1 MSYLLDTP
9 AIAQDLEFYDFPLV
23 WWDKTQKEI
32 SLDISEVQKD
42 YSFRTKDGQYNLLA
56 QLLSKN
62 SHFSIQMHG
71 YAGKTRKDILYYDK
85 EVGFSCIF
93 LSLTKILEFGEIICL
108 PIADERNRRAVR
120 KEIDLFSPTAFK
132 EAVYNAIQH
141 TRWDSQKPPQIV
153 FFKDYVE
160 VISYGEYD
168 SQWLSR
174 VREDDYS
181 EPVSPELYSILKKAD
196 PDFET
201 GKGMGKIIQEI
212 GEENLL
218 IEDDQL
224 TVLVPFLGYEKS
236 STNKVRWT
244 VTRRA
249 IVREMRRDPTITG
262 ARLAVRLGMSHTA
275 IDNNIAHLKKAG
287 VIKRIG
293 GRKSGIWEV
302 QDWEVQ
308 DID

>member
-9 AIAQDLEFYDFPLV
+9 AIAQDLEFYDFPLF

-32 SLDISEVQKD
+32 SLDISAVQKD
-42 YSFRTKDGQYNLLA
+42 YPFKTKDGQYNLLA
-56 QLLSKN
+56 QLLSRN
-62 SHFSIQMHG
+62 SHFSIQIHG

-93 LSLTKILEFGEIICL
+93 LTLTKILEFGEVICL

-120 KEIDLFSPTAFK
+120 KEIDLFSLTAFK

-141 TRWDSQKPPQIV
+141 TRWDSNKPPQIS
-153 FFKDYVE
+153 FFRDHAE
-160 VISYGEYD
+160 VISYGDYD
-168 SQWLSR
+168 KSWLSR
-174 VREDDYS
+174 VKEDDFS
-181 EPVSPELYSILKKAD
+181 EPVSPELYTILKEAD
-196 PDFET
+196 PDFES
-201 GKGMGKIIQEI
+201 GKGMAKIIQEI

-218 IEDDQL
+218 VEDDQL
-224 TVLVPFLGYEKS
+224 TVLIPFLGYKKP
-236 STNKVRWT
+236 STTKVRWT
-244 VTRRA
+244 VRRRA

-262 ARLAVRLGMSHTA
+262 AKLAAKLEVSHTA

-293 GRKSGIWEV
+293 GRKAGIWEV
-302 QDWEVQ
+302 QDVE
-308 DID
+308 

>member
-9 AIAQDLEFYDFPLV
+9 AITQDLEFYDIPLF

-32 SLDISEVQKD
+32 SLDISAVQKD
-42 YSFRTKDGQYNLLA
+42 YPFKTKDGQYNLLA
-56 QLLSKN
+56 QLLSRN
-62 SHFSIQMHG
+62 SHFSIQIHG

-93 LSLTKILEFGEIICL
+93 LSLIKILEFGEIICL

-120 KEIDLFSPTAFK
+120 KEIDLFSLTAFK

-141 TRWDSQKPPQIV
+141 TRWDSPQSPQIA
-153 FFKDYVE
+153 FFKDHAE
-160 VISYGEYD
+160 VISYGDYGEN
-168 SQWLSR
+168 WLSI

-181 EPVSPELYSILKKAD
+181 EPVSPELYTILKKAD
-196 PDFET
+196 PDFES
-201 GKGMGKIIQEI
+201 GKGMRKIIQEI

-224 TVLVPFLGYEKS
+224 TVLIPFLGYKKS
-236 STNKVRWT
+236 SNSKVRWT
-244 VTRRA
+244 ATRRA

-302 QDWEVQ
+302 QD
-308 DID
+308 ID